1 MKTGTTAVEYLKA
14 REQIT
19 QRPAAT
25 RIRDAEHAR
34 DRAIAERDIA
44 MRELATVR
52 EERDM
57 VTRRLADLSSRHGDA
72 RIILTMAL
80 SALKEHREHA
90 TARTVY
96 QRIRSYF
103 DLRGDE

>member
-1 MKTGTTAVEYLKA
+1 MTTGTTAVEYLKQRA
-14 REQIT
+14 QLTE
-19 QRPAAT
+19 RPAAT

-57 VTRRLADLSSRHGDA
+57 VSRQLADLSHRHTDA
-72 RIILTMAL
+72 RVILTMAL
-80 SALKEHREHA
+80 TALKNYREHIE
-90 TARTVY
+90 ARTVY
-96 QRIRSYF
+96 TRIRKYF